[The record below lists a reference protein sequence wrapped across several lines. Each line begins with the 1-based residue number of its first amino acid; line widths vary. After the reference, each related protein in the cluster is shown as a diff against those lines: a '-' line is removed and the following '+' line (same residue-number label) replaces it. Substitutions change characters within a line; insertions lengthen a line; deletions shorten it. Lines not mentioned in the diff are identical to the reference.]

1 MSATPAWLAA
11 VEGVLNRNI
20 GSQAR
25 ARVLARRL
33 DGKTLRIDLHGVI
46 QLRALC
52 RAGRLTLETGGDG
65 EADAAISG
73 PPGALLRLVTAQHD
87 QPLGQGSLQVRGDA
101 EIAAGFRELLVLA
114 RPDPEEEAA
123 RIIGDLPARRLG
135 NLARQTGS
143 WLQRAGRTF
152 GENLAEYLQ
161 EESRD
166 IVAKPQVEEFVRGVD
181 ELREAADRAQ
191 ARLDRLERRR
201 ATARGPG
208 FA

>member
-25 ARVLARRL
+25 AGTLARRL
-33 DGKTLRIDLHGVI
+33 DGKTLQIDLHGVV

-52 RAGRLTLETGGDG
+52 HAGRLTLATGGDG
-65 EADAAISG
+65 EADAAICG
-73 PPGALLRLVTAQHD
+73 PPGALLRLVTARHD
-87 QPLGQGSLQVRGDA
+87 RPLGAGSLQVRGDA
-101 EIAAGFRELLVLA
+101 EVAAGFRELLVLA

-123 RIIGDLPARRLG
+123 RIIGDLPAHRLG
-135 NLARQTGS
+135 NLARQTGL
-143 WLQRAGRTF
+143 WLRRAGRTF

-166 IVAKPQVEEFVRGVD
+166 IVAKPQVEEFVRAVD

-208 FA
+208 LA